1 MKYSQNSV
9 LQPEKSGSLL
19 RRRFI
24 LDLVCFLSLFAL
36 ASSGLAQISID
47 GVLDKGVYDDKVSFT
62 VRPERGYDYTVELN
76 GNPIGTGVSIEVNEP
91 EYYELYV
98 YRREQ
103 SSGVGESELV
113 RFIVRATERG
123 IRSGGCHGGVRVHQ

>member
-1 MKYSQNSV
+1 MM
-9 LQPEKSGSLL
+9 
-19 RRRFI
+19 
-24 LDLVCFLSLFAL
+24 DLVCFLSLFAL

-47 GVLDKGVYDDKVSFT
+47 GVLDRGVYDDKVSFT

-98 YRREQ
+98 YRYGRF
-103 SSGVGESELV
+103 SGVGESELV
-113 RFIVRATERG
+113 RFIVRATE
-123 IRSGGCHGGVRVHQ
+123 HGN